1 MHEFSIQPPT
11 EPLSAADRRVAE
23 ENIGTILGWYDA
35 LGPTN
40 RLAPTK
46 RWPTIR
52 SSALVREMLSQA
64 LSRLAADNIMRYFLT
79 SIVTEFTGEKP
90 DDVDFGRVRRHQG
103 DLGEWRLEQQCRVA
117 ARVDD
122 FAMHIVHHFL
132 APS

>member
-11 EPLSAADRRVAE
+11 RPLSDEDRRAAE
-23 ENIGTILGWYDA
+23 ERVDTVLAWYDA
-35 LGPTN
+35 LGPTD

-46 RWPTIR
+46 RWTTIR

-64 LSRLAADNIMRYFLT
+64 LSRLAADDILRYFLT
-79 SIVTEFTGEKP
+79 CIVTEFTGDKP
-90 DDVDFGRVRRHQG
+90 DDVEFGRVRQHLG
-103 DLGEWRLEQQCRVA
+103 DLDEWRFEQQFRVA

-122 FAMHIVHHFL
+122 FAMHVIHHFL